1 MVPATNQKM
10 KQTNITITK
19 LIEKLEDLG
28 VDEVTLLEVLEI
40 SSEDIIERFRDRIEE
55 KRTTLIR
62 DFFDNEQEDIDA

>member
-1 MVPATNQKM
+1 M
-10 KQTNITITK
+10 KQKITITK

-55 KRTTLIR
+55 KRLTLIR
-62 DFFDNEQEDIDA
+62 DFFEEEDEIIDS

>member
-1 MVPATNQKM
+1 M

-62 DFFDNEQEDIDA
+62 DFFEETDDNDSM

>member
-1 MVPATNQKM
+1 M